1 MTADV
6 SGTHIVVQNILQM
19 SWTIQI
25 SASVNIDEMILID
38 TC

>member
-6 SGTHIVVQNILQM
+6 SGTHIVVQNTLQT
-19 SWTIQI
+19 SWMIQI